1 MVMYGKKRYTLKSI
15 HDFEGNFFFK
25 RIRGR
30 RIYDNAIEK
39 LKFYAKSV
47 IFYANNYFLKIICYI
62 TFEIKMKN
70 WR

>member
-1 MVMYGKKRYTLKSI
+1 MVKKDIPSSQFMTLRV
-15 HDFEGNFFFK
+15 FVFLK

-47 IFYANNYFLKIICYI
+47 IFYANNYFLEIICYI